1 MCNLC
6 GEAVVLYSDGKCGGC
21 CCRSW
26 IMVSGFE
33 DARTV
38 ADMINHARTMMS
50 QRQVQ
55 MCASGTV
62 FGPQPVVMHAPS
74 STIMQAP
81 IDPKANGGAGAYGYE
96 MH

>member
-1 MCNLC
+1 
-6 GEAVVLYSDGKCGGC
+6 VLYSDGKCGGC

-26 IMVSGFE
+26 IMISGFE

-38 ADMINHARTMMS
+38 ADMVNHARTMMS

-74 STIMQAP
+74 SIIMQAP
-81 IDPKANGGAGAYGYE
+81 MDPNGGAGAYGYE
-96 MH
+96 MDQKSQQY